1 MPCKNKGRAVSSSL
15 KIKCKDCNFFGV
27 HVLGVL
33 TLTLAGRGSGTIPPG
48 LRAWGGHKHGE
59 EMGCIF
65 LFVKKPEFKKK
76 KISIPSM
83 ALPTHQ
89 KKCTIMS
96 IIESREKFLSVWS
109 HLTLSASESNG
120 CSFRLLIHVSFSMF
134 KLNYLFLKSLFSAV
148 FPPTHS
154 RRE

>member
-48 LRAWGGHKHGE
+48 LRAWGGHRHGE

-76 KISIPSM
+76 KNKYSQHGPSYPPKEM
-83 ALPTHQ
+83 Y
-89 KKCTIMS
+89 
-96 IIESREKFLSVWS
+96 
-109 HLTLSASESNG
+109 
-120 CSFRLLIHVSFSMF
+120 
-134 KLNYLFLKSLFSAV
+134 NYV
-148 FPPTHS
+148 DY
-154 RRE
+154 